1 MAITVRRLLARSD
14 LGLRLLTPLAEAM
27 PPAEHPLDRRITW
40 VTSTDLA
47 DPTPFLGEGN
57 VVLTTG
63 RQLGGDD
70 EAATNAYVARLAR
83 FGIRAIGFGSNVYS
97 EIPSALVDA
106 CVRERMPLFDVPY
119 RTPFLAVIR
128 YVADLVAAETQAR
141 TAWAADAQRTI
152 ALAAMRDDG
161 LAESIAELSRRLERS
176 VTLFDARG
184 HRLHARPAVGHDEA
198 VAAEAERMLARNVRA
213 AGATDSGVLLQTIGR
228 GGDLRGI
235 LAIDG
240 PLDHAAQGV
249 VAAVI
254 ALAGMA
260 LERQRS
266 LAEAALHLR
275 TGAWQSLLA
284 GDVALAIDLAGPGGL
299 ADSFIVGMLR
309 DDARA
314 RAELLARRDLF
325 VARDGDRLVV
335 LDPDTSWATLLSEEH
350 RIAVG
355 LSRLSTLSS
364 AAAASRE
371 ATAALER
378 AQHAASVTSFDA
390 VVDGGLRT
398 LLDRDDVRALARA
411 VLAPL
416 AEHDALSEPHLTAS
430 LSAWLRH
437 NGQWDP
443 AARSLGIHR
452 HTLRSHVESAG
463 RVLAKN
469 LADAETRAELL
480 FALTLTEE
488 ENPAP
493 RASRAPTA
501 RPSRPSPLA
510 HRATPE

>member
-1 MAITVRRLLARSD
+1 MAISVRRLLARSD
-14 LGLRLLTPLAEAM
+14 LGLRLLTTFADAAPAAEAM
-27 PPAEHPLDRRITW
+27 SPVAATARAAVTSSTEVTSSAEHPLDRRITW
-40 VTSTDLA
+40 VTGTDLD

-63 RQLGGDD
+63 RQLGDD
-70 EAATNAYVARLAR
+70 VGAADAYVARLAR

-97 EIPSALVDA
+97 EVPQALIDA
-106 CVRERMPLFDVPY
+106 CARERMPLFDVPY

-128 YVADLVAAETQAR
+128 YVADLVAAEAQAR

-161 LAESIAELSRRLERS
+161 LAESVAELGRRLERA

-184 HRLHARPAVGHDEA
+184 HRLHAHPTAGHDET
-198 VAAEAERMLARNVRA
+198 VTAEAERMLARDVRA
-213 AGATDSGVLLQTIGR
+213 AGATENGVLLQTIGR

-254 ALAGMA
+254 ALAGMS

-275 TGAWQSLLA
+275 TGAWQSLRA
-284 GDVALAIDLAGPGGL
+284 GDVALAVDLAGPGVL
-299 ADSFIVGMLR
+299 ADTFIVGMLR

-325 VARDGDRLVV
+325 VARDDDRLVV
-335 LDPDTSWATLLSEEH
+335 LDPDTSWATWLSDEH

-355 LSRLSTLSS
+355 LSTLATPSS
-364 AAAASRE
+364 AAVASRE
-371 ATAALER
+371 AAAALER
-378 AQHAASVTSFDA
+378 AERAASVTSFDA
-390 VVDGGLRT
+390 VVDGGLRA
-398 LLDRDDVRALARA
+398 LLDRDDVRTMARA
-411 VLAPL
+411 LLAPL
-416 AEHDALSEPHLTAS
+416 ADHDAHSDTRLTPS
-430 LSAWLRH
+430 LRAWLRH

-480 FALTLTEE
+480 FALSLTE
-488 ENPAP
+488 
-493 RASRAPTA
+493 SR
-501 RPSRPSPLA
+501 
-510 HRATPE
+510 